1 MRISSKGEYGM
12 RALLDLALHYSD
24 TPIQSHDIHLR
35 QGVDENYLNQ
45 ILIQLRR
52 AGLIESIRGPQGG
65 HRLARP
71 PAQISLLE
79 AIMALEGPLLPSES
93 CRDNPSTVDALDGL
107 IVHSVWSSMR
117 RVLESHLES
126 VSLDDLVLAK
136 RQKSGDSM
144 YYI

>member
-1 MRISSKGEYGM
+1 M
-12 RALLDLALHYSD
+12 RALLDLAVHYTD

-71 PAQISLLE
+71 PTQISLLE
-79 AIMALEGPLLPSES
+79 AITALEGPLLPPES
-93 CRDNPSTVDALDGL
+93 SRDNASTLDVLDAM
-107 IVHSVWSSMR
+107 VVRTVWQGMR
-117 RVLESHLES
+117 TVLERYLEHMT
-126 VSLDDLVLAK
+126 LDDLVQSK
-136 RQKSGDSM
+136 RQKSGDAM